1 MNTSQFMD
9 KQIMDLSSSQSKNN
23 ADKDLM
29 DLNSHPPA
37 QDDHQ
42 HRHGGGGGDGD
53 DKKDEIL
60 PNYDFQPIRPIATS
74 QAANFDSSNVGGTRV
89 WTSAESKTN
98 FGTRN
103 YGSLDS
109 IEPSKAAM
117 EKDRTV
123 CDAALISEIDRTM
136 KKHADNLMHAL
147 EGVSARL
154 SQLESR
160 SRNLENSVDDL
171 RISVGNNHGNTDGKL
186 RQIENMI
193 REVQSGVQVVKD
205 KQEILETQLQLSQV
219 QISKVEQHSEP
230 QIASHMET
238 LQQQAAASVP
248 LQSHQQPPPAA
259 LPHQLPPTLP
269 NAPPQN
275 IAPPVHHPNQFP
287 QNIMPISHH
296 DPYYPPPQ
304 TAEPP
309 PPPQQQY
316 QLPPPQLQP
325 PKAAPPSPQPQ
336 YQPPPTHMQ
345 YSQPPPMSLQHPSHS
360 NPNPSQSQPPLSH
373 HSEELPYLSSQSYPQ
388 SIRQSGGAP
397 PPQQFQGNPSQM
409 YEPPSGRSG
418 PGFSSQYGPSPGFG
432 EPYNFGVSQ
441 YGSGP
446 GSPLKSQQHSSPN
459 AGPGGGSG
467 YPQLPTARI
476 LPHALPTAAATGGGS
491 GGGASSS
498 GSGNGGNRVPI
509 DDVVDKVTNMGF
521 PRDQVRATVRKLTEN
536 GQAVDLNV
544 VLDKL
549 MTDGVESQG
558 PRAWFGR

>member
-9 KQIMDLSSSQSKNN
+9 KQIMDLSSSQNKNN
-23 ADKDLM
+23 ADKDFM
-29 DLNSHPPA
+29 DLNSHPP
-37 QDDHQ
+37 QDDH
-42 HRHGGGGGDGD
+42 HHHHDVGGGD

-60 PNYDFQPIRPIATS
+60 PNYDFQPIRPIATL
-74 QAANFDSSNVGGTRV
+74 QPANFDSSNVGGTRV

-109 IEPSKAAM
+109 SEPSKAAM
-117 EKDRTV
+117 EKDRTI

-136 KKHADNLMHAL
+136 KKHTDNLMHAL

-219 QISKVEQHSEP
+219 QISKVEQRPEP
-230 QIASHMET
+230 QIAGHIES
-238 LQQQAAASVP
+238 LQQQQQAASVP
-248 LQSHQQPPPAA
+248 LQSHQQPSPPA

-275 IAPPVHHPNQFP
+275 MTPPVHHPNQFP
-287 QNIMPISHH
+287 QNIIPISHH

-304 TAEPP
+304 TAEQPP
-309 PPPQQQY
+309 QQY

-325 PKAAPPSPQPQ
+325 PKVSPPSPQPQ

-345 YSQPPPMSLQHPSHS
+345 YSQPPPMSLQHPPHS
-360 NPNPSQSQPPLSH
+360 NPNPSQNQLPPNH
-373 HSEELPYLSSQSYPQ
+373 HSEEPPYLSSQSYPP
-388 SIRQSGGAP
+388 SIRQPGGGP
-397 PPQQFQGNPSQM
+397 PTQQFQGNPSQM

-418 PGFSSQYGPSPGFG
+418 PGFSSQYGPSPGFS
-432 EPYNFGVSQ
+432 EPYNFGGSQ

-446 GSPLKSQQHSSPN
+446 GSPMKSQQLSSP
-459 AGPGGGSG
+459 GSGSG

-476 LPHALPTAAATGGGS
+476 LPQALPTAATVGG